1 MSFKDN
7 FLNLLNLTKSIFS
20 NNLTSQKNVPSSNN
34 NQQDS
39 NYSQGNERE
48 KNSMKKDESDGE
60 NDKNI
65 YDFLTKDI
73 INSINDIF
81 TEPNNNSKNE
91 PKKETMQNKSEPF
104 KDKKDSPKQKNSG
117 VNNIKFEEKETKN
130 EFSFNFGLNKF
141 SDFLKNN
148 NLFGNK
154 DESAQNNEKNNNN
167 WNFNMSPSKIFNIDD
182 KNNQQNNNGKNNN
195 GDNITVENKETT
207 SVKNESFKLN
217 LGNANNNNKGF
228 SEKQESFDNNS
239 SKQKFN
245 FFPNLNNYINFEFK
259 SNNKQTQ
266 NNYTENNFKNKDN
279 KVMTS
284 FFEQKSSDNKFNLNN
299 FNLSNIKLNFES
311 KETKQQQTSI
321 INNSNNN
328 NDSNIYVNNKFT
340 FFNNNINLV
349 NPINQN
355 INVNFESHDS
365 TTNNNSTISL
375 GKYID
380 NLDQEKYLITM
391 FGKPGWIC
399 RLCNNFN
406 FKSRNIC
413 NRCNAIKAPRTKEE
427 IKEKEEFDK
436 MMKKRIKEKKTDWLC
451 LNCQNINYSFR
462 KNCNRCGIERKKE
475 FPPIFYQSNQ
485 NQNISEK
492 NNNAKNVDEN
502 EDIKNNVDKNN

>member
-7 FLNLLNLTKSIFS
+7 FLNFLNITKTIFS
-20 NNLTSQKNVPSSNN
+20 NNLSTQKNSPSSTN

-48 KNSMKKDESDGE
+48 KNPTKKDESEGE

-81 TEPNNNSKNE
+81 SEPNNNSKNE
-91 PKKETMQNKSEPF
+91 PKKEATQDKTEPYR
-104 KDKKDSPKQKNSG
+104 DKKDSPKQKKSET
-117 VNNIKFEEKETKN
+117 NNTKFEEKETKN
-130 EFSFNFGLNKF
+130 EFSFNFGKF
-141 SDFLKNN
+141 SDFLNN

-154 DESAQNNEKNNNN
+154 DENKNDKKNNN
-167 WNFNMSPSKIFNIDD
+167 WNFNMSPSEIFNMDN
-182 KNNQQNNNGKNNN
+182 KNNQQNNNEKNNLN
-195 GDNITVENKETT
+195 NNKETT
-207 SVKNESFKLN
+207 NIKNESFKFN
-217 LGNANNNNKGF
+217 FGNANNNNKGS
-228 SEKQESFDNNS
+228 SEKEKSFNNNS
-239 SKQKFN
+239 SNQIFN
-245 FFPNLNNYINFEFK
+245 FFPNLNNYINFEYK

-266 NNYTENNFKNKDN
+266 NKYTYTENKFMNNDN
-279 KVMTS
+279 KITTS
-284 FFEQKSSDNKFNLNN
+284 FYEHKSSDNKFDIYNFNSNNINLN
-299 FNLSNIKLNFES
+299 IES
-311 KETKQQQTSI
+311 KETKQEHTSN
-321 INNSNNN
+321 INISNNN
-328 NDSNIYVNNKFT
+328 NNEFKPHGNNKFT
-340 FFNNNINLV
+340 TFYNNNINLS
-349 NPINQN
+349 NLFNQN
-355 INVNFESHDS
+355 KNFESHD
-365 TTNNNSTISL
+365 TMTNNNNPISL

-436 MMKKRIKEKKTDWLC
+436 MMKKKIKEKKTDWLC

-462 KNCNRCGIERKKE
+462 RNCNRCGVERKKE
-475 FPPIFYQSNQ
+475 FPPIIYPSNP
-485 NQNISEK
+485 NIDDKSNNTK
-492 NNNAKNVDEN
+492 NIDVND
-502 EDIKNNVDKNN
+502 DIKNNVNNNN